1 GDHEQMRHGGSFFPE
16 QQDER
21 DDLDGFPQA
30 HVVGQASAKA
40 VIVQKIQPAD
50 PLLLVCTQPG
60 VQLGRNVR
68 FVQSFQLLQAGFQA
82 LQVGLHPFHFR
93 LQHSQF
99 AADGLFRRV
108 PVYQFA
114 DGTVAG
120 LWKTDLIP
128 LDFSHAEIIAESLQ
142 PFLGKNAPCAVIQA
156 EVSAFIPY
164 GLLDLPKGDAPG
176 SEADIQFGVEP
187 VVAAEEP
194 DRDLCFMRIQPVV
207 PELVE
212 SKNTDAALLPVVER
226 VEEPV
231 VVQEMLPVQVKIG
244 QLLFDLLVE

>member
-1 GDHEQMRHGGSFFPE
+1 
-16 QQDER
+16 
-21 DDLDGFPQA
+21 
-30 HVVGQASAKA
+30 
-40 VIVQKIQPAD
+40 
-50 PLLLVCTQPG
+50 
-60 VQLGRNVR
+60 
-68 FVQSFQLLQAGFQA
+68 
-82 LQVGLHPFHFR
+82 
-93 LQHSQF
+93 
-99 AADGLFRRV
+99 
-108 PVYQFA
+108 
-114 DGTVAG
+114 
-120 LWKTDLIP
+120 
-128 LDFSHAEIIAESLQ
+128 LDFSHAEILAEPLQ

-194 DRDLCFMRIQPVV
+194 DRDLCFMRIQPIV

-244 QLLFDLLVE
+244 QLLFDLLVEIGMLAHNERGKRNFRIHIPFYTEAGFHTLMINLFFTQDSNLRIPVFHHRAKSHVIPGIAQVEKPLRFLIKTVFPKLFGRGGGEIGRASCRERE